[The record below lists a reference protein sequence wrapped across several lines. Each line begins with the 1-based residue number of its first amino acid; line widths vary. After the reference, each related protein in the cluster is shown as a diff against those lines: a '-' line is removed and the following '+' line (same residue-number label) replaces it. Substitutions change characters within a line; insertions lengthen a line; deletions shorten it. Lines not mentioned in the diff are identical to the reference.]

1 MMRIIIPMAGI
12 GKRMRPH
19 TLTTPKPLIPVAGK
33 PIVQWLVE
41 DIVKAAG
48 KKVEEIAYV
57 IGDFGNETEK
67 ALIEIAAKEGAR
79 GSIYYQQEALGT
91 GHAILCAADSL
102 KGEVVV
108 AFADTLFRSDFSL
121 EAAKN
126 YDGVIWVKKIEDPRS
141 FGVVT
146 LDKQNSIS
154 GFVEKPQ
161 HFVSDLAIIGIYYFR
176 DGETLRKELQYLI
189 DNNIRD
195 KGEFQLTSAMENMR
209 AKGAK
214 FIPGAVD
221 EWLDCGNKE
230 ATLQTNKRMLE
241 LADKKTLVSSSLKK
255 NHSVIIE
262 PCFIGSDV
270 LIENSVVGPYVS
282 VGNNSVIRNSVMN
295 NSIVLSNS
303 QVTNAVVHDSMLGNN
318 VTYSGMSREVNIG
331 DYSSEDN

>member
-1 MMRIIIPMAGI
+1 MRIIIPMAGI

-19 TLTTPKPLIPVAGK
+19 TLTTPKPLLPVAGK

-57 IGDFGNETEK
+57 IGDFGKETEK
-67 ALIEIAAKEGAR
+67 ALADIAAKEGAKTK
-79 GSIYYQQEALGT
+79 IYYQQEALGT
-91 GHAILCAADSL
+91 GHAILCAAESL

-121 EAAKN
+121 DAAKN
-126 YDGVIWVKKIEDPRS
+126 FDGVIWVKKIDDPRS

-146 LDKQNSIS
+146 LDKENVIS
-154 GFVEKPQ
+154 GFAEKPQ

-176 DGETLRKELQYLI
+176 DGETLKKELQYLI

-214 FIPGAVD
+214 FIPGTVD

-230 ATLQTNKRMLE
+230 ATLQTNRRMLE
-241 LADKKTLVSSSLKK
+241 LSDGKTLISSSVKK
-255 NHSVIIE
+255 NNSVIIE
-262 PCFIGSDV
+262 PCFIGSGV
-270 LIENSVVGPYVS
+270 VIENSVVGPYVS
-282 VGNNSVIRNSVMN
+282 IGNNSAVKNSVVN
-295 NSIVLSNS
+295 NSIVLGNS
-303 QVTNAVVHDSMLGNN
+303 QVSNAVVHDSMLGNN

>member
-1 MMRIIIPMAGI
+1 MRIIIPMAGM

-48 KKVEEIAYV
+48 TKVEEIAYV
-57 IGDFGNETEK
+57 IGDFGKETEK
-67 ALIEIAAKEGAR
+67 ALIDIAAKEGAK
-79 GSIYYQQEALGT
+79 GSIHYQDEALGT
-91 GHAILCAADSL
+91 GHAILCAAGAL

-121 EAAKN
+121 NTAKG

-146 LDKQNSIS
+146 LDASNVIS

-176 DGETLRKELQYLI
+176 DGETLKKELQYLI

-209 AKGAK
+209 TKGAK
-214 FIPGAVD
+214 FIPGTVD
-221 EWLDCGNKE
+221 EWLDCGNKD

-241 LADKKTLVSSSLKK
+241 LADKKTLISSSVKK
-255 NHSVIIE
+255 NNSVVIE

-282 VGNNSVIRNSVMN
+282 VGNNSTIQNSVMN
-295 NSIVLSNS
+295 NSIVLSHS
-303 QVTNAVVHDSMLGNN
+303 QISNAVVHNSMLGNN
-318 VTYSGMSREVNIG
+318 VTYTGTSREVNIG